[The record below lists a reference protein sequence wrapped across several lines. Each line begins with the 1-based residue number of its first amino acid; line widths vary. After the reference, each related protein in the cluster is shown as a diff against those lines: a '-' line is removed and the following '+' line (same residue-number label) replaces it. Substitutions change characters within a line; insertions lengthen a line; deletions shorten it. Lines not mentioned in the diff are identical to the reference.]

1 MVVMLIPS
9 DFSPE
14 QQAALRLGDEISRCH
29 HRLVSLLEQLH
40 GDMAVPASS
49 RAVLRLLV
57 ARDVLTV
64 PEIARERAVSR
75 QFVQKIVNGL
85 IAQGYVATARN
96 PKSRKSPLLTITE
109 EGQRLL
115 RTMYA
120 REAQL
125 LSRAVEDTDTTVAAL
140 DACRATL
147 ETLRGS
153 MDAMLG
159 DAGVRR

>member
-1 MVVMLIPS
+1 MLIPS

-14 QQAALRLGDEISRCH
+14 QKAALRLGDEISRCH

-40 GDMAVPASS
+40 GDVAVPASS
-49 RAVLRLLV
+49 RAVLRLLI

-75 QFVQKIVNGL
+75 QFVQKIANGL

-96 PKSRKSPLLTITE
+96 PKSRKSPLLTITK

-120 REAQL
+120 REAEL

-147 ETLRGS
+147 EALRGS

-159 DAGVRR
+159 DTGVRR